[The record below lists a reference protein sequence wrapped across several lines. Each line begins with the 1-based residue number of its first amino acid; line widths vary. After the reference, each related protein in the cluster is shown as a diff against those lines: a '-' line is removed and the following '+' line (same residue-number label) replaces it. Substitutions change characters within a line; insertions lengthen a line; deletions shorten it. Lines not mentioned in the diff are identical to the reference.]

1 MSPVPSQPRCVYLVS
16 FMHKLKHRSC
26 LHFSPPP
33 LIFSR
38 PQWSSCAPL
47 SERSRRNA
55 LAQRLDTSWIPECA
69 LCRKAL
75 SLRDGAA
82 PGFHGR
88 AHKQEETLRE
98 SRYFTAV
105 AHYKH
110 PEPRKEAALD
120 SQVNPQSRQR
130 SSYHTELL
138 LLRAALFC
146 TYNGVFAFS
155 FLAFSIQTFSC
166 YEQYRKAISGLL
178 NLFFLYIFQM
188 FREPWRPMNFHSMRW
203 MDQGMDGACWSVVN
217 YW

>member
-16 FMHKLKHRSC
+16 FMHVLKHRSC
-26 LHFSPPP
+26 FHFSPPP
-33 LIFSR
+33 LICPR

-47 SERSRRNA
+47 SERSRRDA

-105 AHYKH
+105 GHYKH
-110 PEPRKEAALD
+110 PEPRKEAALE

-138 LLRAALFC
+138 LSCAAVFC

-155 FLAFSIQTFSC
+155 FSAFSIQIFFPAMNST
-166 YEQYRKAISGLL
+166 ER
-178 NLFFLYIFQM
+178 LFLDCWIYFLYIFQM
-188 FREPWRPMNFHSMRW
+188 FRESWRPMNFHSMRS

>member
-1 MSPVPSQPRCVYLVS
+1 MITQWALSLHNPAVCTSSLSCICLNIAPVFIFLPLLFPSA
-16 FMHKLKHRSC
+16 
-26 LHFSPPP
+26 

-55 LAQRLDTSWIPECA
+55 LAQRLETSWIPECA

-98 SRYFTAV
+98 SRYFTAL

-110 PEPRKEAALD
+110 PEPGKEAALD

-138 LLRAALFC
+138 LLRTARFC

-155 FLAFSIQTFSC
+155 FSAFSIQ
-166 YEQYRKAISGLL
+166 I
-178 NLFFLYIFQM
+178 FFLLWTVQKGYFWTVDFFYIYF
-188 FREPWRPMNFHSMRW
+188 PN
-203 MDQGMDGACWSVVN
+203 V
-217 YW
+217 